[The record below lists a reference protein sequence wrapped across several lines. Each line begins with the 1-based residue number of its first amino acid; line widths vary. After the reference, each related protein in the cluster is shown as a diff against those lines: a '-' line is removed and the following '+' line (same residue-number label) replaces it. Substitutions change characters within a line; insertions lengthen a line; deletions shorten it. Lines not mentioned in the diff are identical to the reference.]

1 MLSKVAVQ
9 EILVKYF
16 KDTWRLLAI
25 LKTNKRV
32 YEVIFF
38 NMKKNVDSESV
49 FTIHWDKTQILKKFR
64 SDKINSTKKCPLF
77 FWKLQ
82 RITVLLLMY
91 DSSMSW
97 SSRFVS
103 PKLCVGFF
111 IFDSV
116 AFLLKFIF
124 LFNKMHGL
132 FYFKT
137 S

>member
-32 YEVIFF
+32 YKVIFF

-64 SDKINSTKKCPLF
+64 SDKINYKKMP
-77 FWKLQ
+77 
-82 RITVLLLMY
+82 
-91 DSSMSW
+91 S
-97 SSRFVS
+97 
-103 PKLCVGFF
+103 
-111 IFDSV
+111 
-116 AFLLKFIF
+116 FLLKASAHHSFTFNVRFFYELKLKVCFPKTVCGIFHFRFCCIFIKVYIF
-124 LFNKMHGL
+124 VQQNAWTLL
-132 FYFKT
+132 L
-137 S
+137 